1 MFLDTPIWKFI
12 FEALKPERDS
22 KKLVRL
28 ASEDID
34 ECELRTICRDHGILL
49 IVNESIKEVAQHI
62 FSVTGLEA
70 WRSAVAASTL
80 HSLEMHREL
89 QYLTRLFDKAG
100 LPVVPFKGPRLSDRL
115 YGDPLLKMSADL
127 DLLVSREHV
136 ARIVDLLVENGYLTD
151 FDRGDLERWLKPNSR
166 YFHCGLVPEN
176 RNWLIEVHWS
186 LFAGWRKTHFPQST
200 DADCFPGGVGDVM
213 ETLLYLCSHGA
224 HHWWIEL
231 KWVVDVDRCV
241 RSAHDLDW
249 QELLAR
255 AGDRGCLRVLLLS
268 LMLAQKVCG
277 LEIPEVVSAITSK
290 DPKVAGLACR
300 VSKNWALPKS
310 QWPSLFWK
318 MRYLLDCRERWSD
331 KIGMIIDYPLMRSLS
346 SP

>member
-1 MFLDTPIWKFI
+1 MFLDNPTWKFI
-12 FEALKPERDS
+12 FAALKSEPDTEV
-22 KKLVRL
+22 LIRL
-28 ASEDID
+28 STEGFDESE
-34 ECELRTICRDHGILL
+34 LLKICRDHGILL
-49 IVNESIKEVAQHI
+49 IVNDSLKEVAQQV
-62 FSVTGLEA
+62 FPAEGLEA
-70 WRSAVAASTL
+70 WRSAVAASTM

-89 QYLTRLFDKAG
+89 EHLTALFNEAG
-100 LPVVPFKGPRLSDRL
+100 LPFVPFKGPMLSESL
-115 YGDPLLKMSADL
+115 YGDPLLRMSADL
-127 DLLVSREHV
+127 DLLVPRDHV
-136 ARIVDLLVENGYLTD
+136 TGAVDLMIAHGYQLTS
-151 FDRGDLERWLKPNSR
+151 DRSDLARWLEPNSR
-166 YFHCGLVPEN
+166 YFHCGLLNPT
-176 RNWLIEVHWS
+176 RKWLVELHWL

-200 DADCFPGGVGDVM
+200 EADCFPGGVGDVM

-290 DPKVAGLACR
+290 DRKIAGLACR